1 MKVTALLPV
10 LNEEPYISKC
20 LDSLLIKSTG
30 KISVVVSDNCS
41 TDRSLHI
48 ISRYR
53 NKTLKLV
60 TTPVQVPAVSNWR
73 ACFKEADTD
82 FVFTIGGD
90 DLLASNTIAIFNEYL
105 EKYSDLQIF
114 YFYFSNFDDHTLE
127 EISTSPNQLL
137 FEKVASCFYCGIK
150 VLLSNPS
157 LDEFGLGL
165 HQRALLQE
173 QAFLSSDT
181 TQSFFYWLGL
191 LGYIKTCLRNG
202 RIMYHKE
209 ISVFKRQ
216 QTSYEGKGNFRM
228 SKTSWKSWKV
238 LNDTRNA
245 WVVVSQIQ
253 GVFKFEMFAFI
264 LLNTLNIK
272 QANCARTFSS
282 AILNRWIQLM
292 HSRSLNVMNCNK

>member
-20 LDSLLIKSTG
+20 LESLLINSTR

-41 TDRSLHI
+41 TDQTPHI
-48 ISRYR
+48 ISKHP
-53 NKTLKLV
+53 NKMLKLI
-60 TTPVQVPAVSNWR
+60 TTPVRVPAVSNWR
-73 ACFKEADTD
+73 ACFREADTE

-90 DLLASNTIAIFNEYL
+90 DLLASNTIAIFNTYL
-105 EKYSDLQIF
+105 EKYSNLEIF

-127 EISTSPNQLL
+127 QISTSPNQLL
-137 FEKVASCFYCGIK
+137 FEKVASCFYCGLK
-150 VLLSNPS
+150 VLLTNPS

-165 HQRALLQE
+165 HQKALLQE
-173 QAFLSSDT
+173 QAFLSLDT

-228 SKTSWKSWKV
+228 SKASRKSWKA

-245 WVVVSQIQ
+245 WVVVRQIQ
-253 GVFKFEMFAFI
+253 GVFKFELFAFI

-272 QANCARTFSS
+272 QANCAKTLSS